1 MQVSRNKMN
10 LPVIQ
15 AANTALGI
23 RSIAPCHAHTNEKSK
38 RYRCQHL
45 HGAWIAAIC
54 TLCMVGCQSSSR
66 GNALE
71 NRDASYTGAADASLR
86 ALIGSS
92 SDNYGVN
99 SKRTDITVVALTFD
113 IMRVALPIGTLS
125 HSRKIWNHVDELA
138 VDATKIALLARN
150 GLRVGVA
157 SPDAWPAI
165 RTVLVAC
172 DAEIRQDQFQ
182 SYGGLPLV
190 IETSE
195 ITEMESFF
203 AYGAGHRLAGK
214 SFSQGKKLVTLDYIV
229 YAAMGGLVDV
239 KLTYEIRHDRG
250 TVTWENV
257 NGVISPAPAF
267 DRYVFEDLTTNV
279 SISPGSMLILGP
291 SDEAHNEYLVGS
303 RFFMERRGGDRYEVL
318 YMITPITRKKLD
330 HRK

>member
-1 MQVSRNKMN
+1 MN
-10 LPVIQ
+10 LSAIKSEHTV
-15 AANTALGI
+15 LGYPNI
-23 RSIAPCHAHTNEKSK
+23 TRCRTCFYEKGK
-38 RYRCQHL
+38 RYTCQLL
-45 HGAWIAAIC
+45 HGAWVVAIC
-54 TLCMVGCQSSSR
+54 ILGMAGCQSTLR
-66 GNALE
+66 GNAQE

-92 SDNYGVN
+92 SGNDIVN
-99 SKRTDITVVALTFD
+99 RKRADITVVQLTFD

-138 VDATKIALLARN
+138 VDATRIALLARN

-172 DAEIRQDQFQ
+172 DAEIRKDQFQ

-203 AYGAGHRLAGK
+203 AYGAGHRLTGK

-239 KLTYEIRHDRG
+239 KLSYEIRHDRG
-250 TVTWENV
+250 TMTWENI

-267 DRYVFEDLTTNV
+267 DRYVFEDLMTNV

-291 SDEAHNEYLVGS
+291 SDEAKNEYLVGS

-318 YMITPITRKKLD
+318 YMITPIMRKKLD